1 MHILL
6 VISIILNV
14 LLLCGFVKI
23 FLSRFVG
30 TIFVNDDDG
39 GVYME
44 LKDADSLNG
53 NSGIVNIKHLQ
64 LRSNDN
70 AYNEKED

>member
-1 MHILL
+1 MFILL
-6 VISIILNV
+6 VISIVLNV
-14 LLLCGFVKI
+14 LLLCGFVKL
-23 FLSRFVG
+23 FLSKFVG

-39 GVYME
+39 SVYME
-44 LKDADSLNG
+44 LNDADSLNG

-64 LRSNDN
+64 SRSNDN

>member
-1 MHILL
+1 MFVLL
-6 VISIILNV
+6 IISIILNA
-14 LLLCGFVKI
+14 LLLCGFVKL

-39 GVYME
+39 GVCME

-53 NSGIVNIKHLQ
+53 NSGIVNIKHLKP
-64 LRSNDN
+64 RSNDSS
-70 AYNEKED
+70 YNEKED